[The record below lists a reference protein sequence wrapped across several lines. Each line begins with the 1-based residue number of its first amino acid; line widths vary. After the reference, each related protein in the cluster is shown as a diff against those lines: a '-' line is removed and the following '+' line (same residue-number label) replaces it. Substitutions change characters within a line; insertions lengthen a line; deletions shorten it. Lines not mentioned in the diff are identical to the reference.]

1 MTYLTQVRLLDTVP
15 ELLILLTLE
24 SVIFTHSIDILKV
37 GGYPEHPCRAGT
49 ELSTKAKWG
58 TWQNI
63 ELHRFVRKFVYW
75 VRRLFFLGWHVYFLG
90 WTPLRAP
97 PPPPNTPSSAPTQ
110 TKRVPIHS
118 FLKQASICILI
129 KTWNWSIAELWGK
142 NWDTDAHAH
151 VTYQAPITGLH
162 SPTLLLFLQNSTDYL
177 MLAQS
182 CKFGVN
188 CWLLHWL
195 DSPRGLHPSPCAS
208 DFWTCSQTPP
218 LNPICSKRVWIDWAW
233 AENSDDVLE
242 IS

>member
-1 MTYLTQVRLLDTVP
+1 MLSTGDLQAPRSRVAPTRLLPWIRKDFWTALYLAPAFLGMSTNWLLYWVAPKRVMTYLTQVRLLDTVP

-90 WTPLRAP
+90 WTPLRDP

-162 SPTLLLFLQNSTDYL
+162 SPT
-177 MLAQS
+177 
-182 CKFGVN
+182 
-188 CWLLHWL
+188 
-195 DSPRGLHPSPCAS
+195 
-208 DFWTCSQTPP
+208 
-218 LNPICSKRVWIDWAW
+218 
-233 AENSDDVLE
+233 
-242 IS
+242 